1 MGTWER
7 VKLEK
12 LPLHNSLG
20 FFCWERSLKIHRN
33 QVGVAYELVSSA
45 AGRLATAASV
55 ELFCQETH
63 PSLFASV
70 ELFCQENQL
79 SFCLYILPG
88 CLYRQTALH
97 CILCVYV
104 HGGRHCCHESF
115 FVARVGC
122 MPSWKLENGY
132 VNTNSVLDL
141 VPSSRRQV
149 HISLLFRVL

>member
-1 MGTWER
+1 VR
-7 VKLEK
+7 
-12 LPLHNSLG
+12 
-20 FFCWERSLKIHRN
+20 
-33 QVGVAYELVSSA
+33 VAYELVSSA

-70 ELFCQENQL
+70 ELFCQETQL
-79 SFCLYILPG
+79 SFCLFVCLYILLG

-97 CILCVYV
+97 CIVCVYV
-104 HGGRHCCHESF
+104 HGGRDCCHESF

-132 VNTNSVLDL
+132 VNTNSVLGL